1 VDTLQCASYTA
12 SVKQLHKKSDET
24 ASLLSFTCL
33 VPLKLL
39 LSPTPTPSRM
49 FIYVFKAQ
57 MKEIINGIAEVLQM
71 AVSPKLATH
80 PTTWMNAVSF
90 DQYSWS
96 SRRHVVPLRYN
107 AMFDAKTVDC
117 MVRPG
122 LLGFAPE
129 RRIQN
134 SLHCAE
140 GRMRDEQE
148 ESWQMFASE
157 RSRVGV
163 WGTHG
168 TDLSRQSSWI
178 K

>member
-1 VDTLQCASYTA
+1 
-12 SVKQLHKKSDET
+12 
-24 ASLLSFTCL
+24 
-33 VPLKLL
+33 
-39 LSPTPTPSRM
+39 M

-57 MKEIINGIAEVLQM
+57 MKEIINGIAEILHIIICIICGPVLFVCICVLNNCYRVATQLQLNIYHM
-71 AVSPKLATH
+71 AVSPKLTTH
-80 PTTWMNAVSF
+80 PTTWMNAISF
-90 DQYSWS
+90 EQYSWS
-96 SRRHVVPLRYN
+96 SRRHVAPLRYN

-134 SLHCAE
+134 SLCSCEHCAQ

-163 WGTHG
+163 WGLMEQISVG
-168 TDLSRQSSWI
+168 RVLR
-178 K
+178 